1 MENFK
6 RGDGKRFDNGSR
18 GGGSGRRDGGRSN
31 FRSDNRDR
39 VMYKAVCAECGKTC
53 EVPFRPTGDKP
64 VYCSS
69 CFESRRKADGGGDRF
84 SKNKFSG
91 QKTDF
96 GNKGNDNELKKQLV
110 MLNEKMD
117 QLIKG
122 VETMA
127 NTKTIEKKAIKKT
140 PTVKDKK
147 SVKKVVKK
155 KKN

>member
-1 MENFK
+1 MGNFK
-6 RGDGKRFDNGSR
+6 RGDGKRSDNGSR
-18 GGGSGRRDGGRSN
+18 GGSSGRRDGGRSN

-53 EVPFRPTGDKP
+53 EVPFRPSGDKP

-69 CFESRRKADGGGDRF
+69 CFESKRKTDGGSDRF
-84 SKNKFSG
+84 SKNKFSS

-96 GNKGNDNELKKQLV
+96 GSKGNNDELKKKLV

-117 QLIKG
+117 QLIKK
-122 VETMA
+122 VEAMA
-127 NTKTIEKKAIKKT
+127 NTKTIEKKAMKKT

-147 SVKKVVKK
+147 SAKKVVKK

>member
-1 MENFK
+1 
-6 RGDGKRFDNGSR
+6 
-18 GGGSGRRDGGRSN
+18 
-31 FRSDNRDR
+31 
-39 VMYKAVCAECGKTC
+39 
-53 EVPFRPTGDKP
+53 
-64 VYCSS
+64 
-69 CFESRRKADGGGDRF
+69 
-84 SKNKFSG
+84 
-91 QKTDF
+91 
-96 GNKGNDNELKKQLV
+96 